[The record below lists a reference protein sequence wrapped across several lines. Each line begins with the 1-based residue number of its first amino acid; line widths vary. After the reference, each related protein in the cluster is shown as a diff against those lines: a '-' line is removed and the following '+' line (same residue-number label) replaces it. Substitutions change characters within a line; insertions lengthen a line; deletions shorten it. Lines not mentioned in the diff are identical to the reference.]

1 MPDLIGNPQEEARL
15 IDDDL
20 WERLIERTGGA
31 AALCFQC
38 GVCTATCPWGLVRRE
53 PLTVRSLI
61 RQAQLG
67 VQAGN
72 GSLWLCT
79 TCAQCEALCPRGV
92 DIPQVMRALRSL
104 AWERRETQAGL
115 PSLLWSIFW
124 NNNPW
129 QQPPSQRAAW
139 SQDLDIPEFDPK
151 LHEILL
157 YIGCTASY
165 DQRAQKIAIALARVL
180 NNAGVKFGILGEDEP
195 CCGEAAL
202 SVGHLDYFEQ
212 VAGQTARIFK
222 ERGVNSVV
230 TISPHCY
237 DVFRNHYPG
246 ISPGFGALHYTQYL
260 ARLLEEGRLE
270 FQRRLE
276 TKLTFQDPCYLGRIN
291 HEFSAPRQILRS
303 MPGVQLVEMEHC
315 EEDGL
320 CCGGGGGR
328 MWLETPRGERFSDL
342 RLEQAQEI
350 GANLL
355 ITACPFCITCLEDS
369 LKSQPSIP
377 MQVLDVAELAALM
390 L

>member
-1 MPDLIGNPQEEARL
+1 MPDFGNPQEEARL

-104 AWERRETQAGL
+104 AWERREPQVGL

-139 SQDLDIPEFDPK
+139 SQDLDIPEFDPN
-151 LHEILL
+151 LHEVLL

-180 NNAGVKFGILGEDEP
+180 NSVGVKFGTLGEDEP

-222 ERGVNSVV
+222 ERGANSVV

-237 DVFRNHYPG
+237 DVFQNHYPE
-246 ISPGFGALHYTQYL
+246 ISPDFKALHYTQYL
-260 ARLLEEGRLE
+260 SRLLEEGRLE
-270 FQRRLE
+270 FQRSLDAQV
-276 TKLTFQDPCYLGRIN
+276 TFQDPCYLGRIN
-291 HEFSAPRQILRS
+291 HEFSAPRKILGS
-303 MPGVQLVEMEHC
+303 IPGMLLVEMEHSA
-315 EEDGL
+315 EDGL

-328 MWLETPRGERFSDL
+328 MWMETPRGERFSDL
-342 RLEQAQEI
+342 RLEQAQET
-350 GANLL
+350 GASLL
-355 ITACPFCITCLEDS
+355 VTACPFCITCLEDS

-377 MQVLDVAELAALM
+377 MQVLDIAELAALT